1 MFYAIKASE
10 QKMAS
15 NVLNIIVNSEAK
27 EKSHN
32 ELMSTFIVVEAA
44 RIRSNLGWSAIQKT
58 SLSYFIVNYSEP
70 F

>member
-44 RIRSNLGWSAIQKT
+44 RIRFDLG
-58 SLSYFIVNYSEP
+58 
-70 F
+70 